1 MGFRRWRPFRRRT
14 FGNGRRRPALAGA
27 AALALVLLAVAVPMA
42 LRPGPPAGSGT
53 GISKIKHV
61 VIITQENRSF
71 DSYFGT
77 YPGAEGIPMK
87 DGKPAVCLPDPARG
101 GCVAPFYSTA
111 DVNAGGP
118 HSPDD
123 ATADIN
129 GGAMDGFVAQAEK
142 GIAHCEPTAT
152 DCRYKSKATDVMGYH
167 DRTQLPVYWDYADHF
182 VLQDHM
188 FASVAAGS
196 LQAHLYMVSEWSAKC
211 TKAGDPSSCFNTLQG
226 IDPEPEQDNF
236 EKSLI
241 GKCQPDAGPQP
252 CRDALQ
258 AAGISPDLA
267 GQAAQI
273 AAAGC
278 KRTDSFTACKSAV
291 NGADLPPMLK
301 DKLALAA
308 KTLSRPDYAWTDLTY
323 LLHKHSVPWA
333 YYVFNGTEPD
343 CRNDAA
349 TCQPVKQDAETP
361 GRWNPLPYF
370 DTVKEDGEQSNIKPL
385 DGFYD
390 DARQGR
396 LPAVT
401 WVAPTDAVSEH
412 PPARIR
418 TGQQYVAG
426 LVNAVMS
433 GPDWDSTAIF
443 LNWDDW
449 GGFYDHVPPPA
460 VDSNGYGLR
469 VPALVISP
477 YARKGYIDHQV
488 LSQDAYLKFI
498 EDDFL
503 GGERIDPATD
513 GRPDNRPGVRE
524 DNPALGDLTSAFDF
538 NQAPLPPLIL
548 PNATT
553 Y

>member
-1 MGFRRWRPFRRRT
+1 MLK
-14 FGNGRRRPALAGA
+14 GRRRAILA
-27 AALALVLLAVAVPMA
+27 AAAVLTLVIVAAVIPAV
-42 LRPGPPAGSGT
+42 LRFASSTVPDS

-77 YPGAEGIPMK
+77 YPGADGIPMK
-87 DGKPAVCLPDPARG
+87 DGKPTACLPDPAKG
-101 GCVAPFYSTA
+101 ACVSPFYSTA

-142 GIAHCEPTAT
+142 GIAHCGSTAT
-152 DCRYKSKATDVMGYH
+152 DCKYKPRPTDVMGYH
-167 DRTQLPVYWDYADHF
+167 DRNQLPVYWNYADNF

-188 FASVAAGS
+188 FASAAAGS
-196 LQAHLYMVSEWSAKC
+196 LQAHLYMVSAWAAKC
-211 TKAGDPSSCFNTLQG
+211 ATTGDPMSCSGSLQG
-226 IDPEPEQDNF
+226 VDAEPEKADF

-241 GKCQPDAGPQP
+241 GKCQSNADLQP
-252 CRDALQ
+252 CSDALQ

-267 GQAAQI
+267 APTEQI
-273 AAAGC
+273 AAGSC
-278 KRTDSFTACKSAV
+278 KRTDAFTACKAAV
-291 NGADLPPMLK
+291 SNANLPDVLK
-301 DKLALAA
+301 GKLAEAA
-308 KTLSRPDYAWTDLTY
+308 KTISRPDYAWTDLTY

-333 YYVFNGTEPD
+333 YYVFGGTEPD

-349 TCQPVKQDAETP
+349 TCQPVKQNAETP

-370 DTVKEDGEQSNIKPL
+370 DTVKQDGEQGNIRPL
-385 DGFYD
+385 TGFYD

-401 WVAPTDAVSEH
+401 WVAPTDDVSEH

-426 LVNAVMS
+426 LINAVMS

-449 GGFYDHVPPPA
+449 GGFYDHVQPPV
-460 VDSNGYGLR
+460 VDGNGYGVR

-524 DNPALGDLTSAFDF
+524 NNPQLGDLANSFDF
-538 NQAPLPPLIL
+538 SQAPLPPLIV

>member
-1 MGFRRWRPFRRRT
+1 M
-14 FGNGRRRPALAGA
+14 GRRPTVLAA
-27 AALALVLLAVAVPMA
+27 SVAVALVILAVAIPAA
-42 LRPGPPAGSGT
+42 LRPGTSPDPGA

-77 YPGAEGIPMK
+77 YPGADGIPMK
-87 DGKPAVCLPDPARG
+87 DGKPAVCVPDPAKG

-123 ATADIN
+123 AAADIN
-129 GGAMDGFVAQAEK
+129 SGAMDGFVAQAEK
-142 GIAHCEPTAT
+142 GIAHCGPTAT
-152 DCRYKSKATDVMGYH
+152 DCKFTSKATDVMGYH
-167 DRTQLPVYWDYADHF
+167 DRKQLPTYWDYADNF

-188 FASVAAGS
+188 FSSAAAGS

-211 TKAGDPSSCFNTLQG
+211 TKAGDPSSCVNALESL
-226 IDPEPEQDNF
+226 DPEPEKADF
-236 EKSLI
+236 DKSLI
-241 GKCQPDAGPQP
+241 GKCQANADLQP
-252 CRDALQ
+252 CRDALH
-258 AAGISPDLA
+258 AAGISSDLA
-267 GQAAQI
+267 VQTEQI
-273 AAAGC
+273 ASADC
-278 KRTDSFTACKSAV
+278 KSTDSFTACKAGV
-291 NGADLPPMLK
+291 NAADIPDALK
-301 DKLALAA
+301 EKLAQAA
-308 KTLSRPDYAWTDLTY
+308 RTLRRPDYAWTDLTY

-333 YYVFNGTEPD
+333 YYVFSGTEPD

-370 DTVKEDGEQSNIKPL
+370 DTVTEDGEQGNIKPL

-401 WVAPTDAVSEH
+401 WVAPTDEVSEH
-412 PPARIR
+412 PPARVR

-426 LVNAVMS
+426 LINAIMS
-433 GPDWDSTAIF
+433 GPDWNSTAIF

-449 GGFYDHVPPPA
+449 GGFYDHVPPPV
-460 VDSNGYGLR
+460 VDKNGYGLR

-477 YARKGYIDHQV
+477 YARKGFIDHQV

-524 DNPALGDLTSAFDF
+524 DNPLLGDLASAFDF
-538 NQAPLPPLIL
+538 SQAPRPPLIMR
-548 PNATT
+548 NATT

>member
-1 MGFRRWRPFRRRT
+1 MKSTRAKLQRA
-14 FGNGRRRPALAGA
+14 GRRRAVLAGA
-27 AALALVLLAVAVPMA
+27 AALVLVVLAVAVP
-42 LRPGPPAGSGT
+42 PAIRSGT
-53 GISKIKHV
+53 GSDAGISKIKHV

-77 YPGAEGIPMK
+77 YPGADGIPMQ
-87 DGKPAVCLPDPARG
+87 DGKPTACIPDPAKG

-111 DVNAGGP
+111 DANAGGP

-123 ATADIN
+123 ATADIH

-142 GIAHCEPTAT
+142 DLAHCEPTAS
-152 DCRYKSKATDVMGYH
+152 DCKYKPKATDVMGYH
-167 DRTQLPVYWDYADHF
+167 DRKQLPTYWDYADNF

-188 FASVAAGS
+188 FSSAAAGS

-211 TKAGDPSSCFNTLQG
+211 SKAGDPSSCVNAMEGLDT
-226 IDPEPEQDNF
+226 EPEKKDF
-236 EKSLI
+236 DKSLI
-241 GKCQPDAGPQP
+241 GTCQSATDLQP
-252 CRDALQ
+252 CQAALQ
-258 AAGISPDLA
+258 AAGLSPGLA
-267 GQAAQI
+267 GQTQQVSAAS
-273 AAAGC
+273 C
-278 KRTDSFTACKSAV
+278 KRTDTLSACKAAIQAADIPDALKAKLNSAAPTI
-291 NGADLPPMLK
+291 G
-301 DKLALAA
+301 
-308 KTLSRPDYAWTDLTY
+308 RPDYAWTDLTY
-323 LLHKHSVPWA
+323 LLHKHAVSWA
-333 YYVFNGTEPD
+333 YYVFAGTEPD

-349 TCQPVKQDAETP
+349 TCAPVKQDAETP

-370 DTVKEDGEQSNIKPL
+370 DTVKQDGEQGNIKPL
-385 DGFYD
+385 SGLYD
-390 DARQGR
+390 DARQGN

-401 WVAPTDAVSEH
+401 WVAPTDDVSEH
-412 PPARIR
+412 PPAKIS

-426 LVNAVMS
+426 LVNAIMS

-449 GGFYDHVPPPA
+449 GGFYDHEAPPS
-460 VDSNGYGLR
+460 VDTNGYGIR

-477 YARKGYIDHQV
+477 YAKKGYIDHQV
-488 LSQDAYLKFI
+488 LSQDAYFKFI

-524 DNPALGDLTSAFDF
+524 NNPQLGDLANAFDF
-538 NQAPLPPLIL
+538 NQAPRPPLIIS
-548 PNATT
+548 NATT

>member
-1 MGFRRWRPFRRRT
+1 MGFPAKGRRRT
-14 FGNGRRRPALAGA
+14 ALAA
-27 AALALVLLAVAVPMA
+27 AVTVAVLVVLAVVLSTT
-42 LRPGPPAGSGT
+42 LRPGPPAANGTET
-53 GISKIKHV
+53 GIAKIKHV

-77 YPGAEGIPMK
+77 YPGADGIPMK
-87 DGKPAVCLPDPARG
+87 DGKPAACLPDPARG
-101 GCVAPFYSTA
+101 GCVAPFYDSS
-111 DVNAGGP
+111 DSNDGGP
-118 HSPDD
+118 HSPAD
-123 ATADIN
+123 AAADIN
-129 GGAMDGFVAQAEK
+129 NGAMDGFVAQAEK
-142 GIAHCEPTAT
+142 DIAHCEPEAT
-152 DCRYKSKATDVMGYH
+152 DCRYKSRKTDVMGYH
-167 DRTQLPVYWDYADHF
+167 DRKQLPTYWAYADNF

-188 FASVAAGS
+188 FTSAAAGS

-211 TKAGDPSSCFNTLQG
+211 TKAGDPASCVDALEGLDN
-226 IDPEPEQDNF
+226 EPEKEAFDD
-236 EKSLI
+236 SLI
-241 GKCQPDAGPQP
+241 GKCQESQDVQP
-252 CRDALQ
+252 CREALE
-258 AAGISPDLA
+258 AAGADPGLA
-267 GQAAQI
+267 GQARQLAT
-273 AAAGC
+273 ASC
-278 KRTDSFTACKSAV
+278 KRTDSYPTCKAAV
-291 NGADLPPMLK
+291 DVADLPAALK
-301 DKLALAA
+301 EKLAGAA
-308 KTLSRPDYAWTDLTY
+308 KNLKQPSYAWTDLTY

-333 YYVFNGTEPD
+333 YYVFSGTEPD

-349 TCQPVKQDAETP
+349 TCDPIEQDAETP

-370 DTVKEDGEQSNIKPL
+370 DTVKENGQQGNIKSL
-385 DGFYD
+385 SGFYE

-396 LPAVT
+396 LPAVS
-401 WVAPTDAVSEH
+401 WVAPSDEVSEH
-412 PPARIR
+412 PPAKVS

-449 GGFYDHVPPPA
+449 GGFYDHVQPPV
-460 VDSNGYGLR
+460 VDNAGFGLR

-477 YARKGYIDHQV
+477 YAKRGYIDHQV
-488 LSQDAYLKFI
+488 LSQDAYFKFI

-524 DNPALGDLTSAFDF
+524 NNPQLGDLANSFDF

-548 PNATT
+548 PDATT

>member
-1 MGFRRWRPFRRRT
+1 MAASVT
-14 FGNGRRRPALAGA
+14 A
-27 AALALVLLAVAVPMA
+27 AALVVLAVA
-42 LRPGPPAGSGT
+42 LPGLWPADKAVSPANNG
-53 GISKIKHV
+53 GITNIKHV

-87 DGKPAVCLPDPARG
+87 DGKPVPCLPDPARG
-101 GCVAPFYSTA
+101 GCVAPFYDTS
-111 DVNAGGP
+111 DSNAGGP
-118 HSPDD
+118 HSPAD

-142 GIAHCEPTAT
+142 GIARCEPEAT
-152 DCRYKSKATDVMGYH
+152 DCRYKSRRTDVMGYH
-167 DRTQLPVYWDYADHF
+167 DRKQLPTYWAYADNF

-196 LQAHLYMVSEWSAKC
+196 LQAHLYMVSAWSAKC
-211 TKAGDPSSCFNTLQG
+211 SRPGDPTSCVNALDG
-226 IDPEPEQDNF
+226 LDNEPEKPEF

-241 GKCQPDAGPQP
+241 GICQPGTDPQP
-252 CRDALQ
+252 CRAALE
-258 AAGISPDLA
+258 AAGIDPGLAAQA
-267 GQAAQI
+267 GQVVLAS
-273 AAAGC
+273 C
-278 KRTDSFTACKSAV
+278 KRTDVYAGCKAAV
-291 NGADLPPMLK
+291 EAANLPAGLE
-301 DKLALAA
+301 DKLLEAA
-308 KTLSRPDYAWTDLTY
+308 KNLKRPNYAWTDLTY
-323 LLHKHSVPWA
+323 LLHKHGVSWA
-333 YYVFNGTEPD
+333 YYVFAGTEPD

-349 TCQPVKQDAETP
+349 TCAPIKQDAETP

-370 DTVKEDGEQSNIKPL
+370 ATVAEDGELGNIKPL
-385 DGFYD
+385 KGLYD

-401 WVAPTDAVSEH
+401 WVAPTDEVSEH
-412 PPARIR
+412 PPASIS

-426 LVNAVMS
+426 LVNAIMS
-433 GPDWDSTAIF
+433 GPDWNSTAIF

-460 VDSNGYGLR
+460 VDSNGYGVR

-477 YARKGYIDHQV
+477 YAKKGYIDHQV
-488 LSQDAYLKFI
+488 LSQDAYFKFI

-524 DNPALGDLTSAFDF
+524 NNPLLGDLSNAFDF
-538 NQAPLPPLIL
+538 NQAPRPPLII
-548 PNATT
+548 PNAST

>member
-1 MGFRRWRPFRRRT
+1 M
-14 FGNGRRRPALAGA
+14 GRRPTVLAA
-27 AALALVLLAVAVPMA
+27 SVAVALVILAVAIPAA
-42 LRPGPPAGSGT
+42 LRPGTSPDPGA

-77 YPGAEGIPMK
+77 YPGADGIPMK
-87 DGKPAVCLPDPARG
+87 DGKPAVCVPDPAKG

-123 ATADIN
+123 AAADIN

-142 GIAHCEPTAT
+142 GIAHCGPTAT
-152 DCRYKSKATDVMGYH
+152 DCKFTSKATDVMGYH
-167 DRTQLPVYWDYADHF
+167 DRKQLPTYWDYADNF

-188 FASVAAGS
+188 FSSAAAGS

-211 TKAGDPSSCFNTLQG
+211 TKAGDPSSCVNALESL
-226 IDPEPEQDNF
+226 DPEPEKADF
-236 EKSLI
+236 DKSLI
-241 GKCQPDAGPQP
+241 GKCQANADLQP
-252 CRDALQ
+252 CRDALH
-258 AAGISPDLA
+258 AAGISSDLA
-267 GQAAQI
+267 VQTEQI
-273 AAAGC
+273 ASADC
-278 KRTDSFTACKSAV
+278 KSTDSFTACKA
-291 NGADLPPMLK
+291 GANAADIPDALK
-301 DKLALAA
+301 EKLAQAA
-308 KTLSRPDYAWTDLTY
+308 RTLRRPDYAWTDLTY

-333 YYVFNGTEPD
+333 YYVFSGTEPD

-370 DTVKEDGEQSNIKPL
+370 DTVTEDGEQGNIKPL

-401 WVAPTDAVSEH
+401 WVAPTDEVSEH
-412 PPARIR
+412 PPARVR

-426 LVNAVMS
+426 LINAIMS
-433 GPDWDSTAIF
+433 GPDWNSTAIF

-449 GGFYDHVPPPA
+449 GGFYDHVPPPV
-460 VDSNGYGLR
+460 VDKNGYGLR

-477 YARKGYIDHQV
+477 YARKGFIDHQV

-524 DNPALGDLTSAFDF
+524 DNPLLGDLASAFDF
-538 NQAPLPPLIL
+538 SQAPRPPLIMR
-548 PNATT
+548 NATT

>member
-1 MGFRRWRPFRRRT
+1 M
-14 FGNGRRRPALAGA
+14 GRRPTVLAA
-27 AALALVLLAVAVPMA
+27 SVAVALVILAVAIPAA
-42 LRPGPPAGSGT
+42 LRPGTSPDPGA

-77 YPGAEGIPMK
+77 YPGADGIPMK
-87 DGKPAVCLPDPARG
+87 DGKPAVCVPDPAKG

-123 ATADIN
+123 AAADIN

-142 GIAHCEPTAT
+142 GIAHCGPTAT
-152 DCRYKSKATDVMGYH
+152 DCKFTSKATDVMGYH
-167 DRTQLPVYWDYADHF
+167 DRKQLPTYWDYADNF

-188 FASVAAGS
+188 FSSAAAGS

-211 TKAGDPSSCFNTLQG
+211 TKAGDPSSCVNALESL
-226 IDPEPEQDNF
+226 DPEPEKADF
-236 EKSLI
+236 DKSLI
-241 GKCQPDAGPQP
+241 GKCQANADLQP
-252 CRDALQ
+252 CRDALH
-258 AAGISPDLA
+258 AAGISSDLA
-267 GQAAQI
+267 VQTEQI
-273 AAAGC
+273 ASADC
-278 KRTDSFTACKSAV
+278 KSTDSFTACKAGV
-291 NGADLPPMLK
+291 NAADIPDALK
-301 DKLALAA
+301 EKLAQAA
-308 KTLSRPDYAWTDLTY
+308 RTLRRPDYAWTDLTY

-333 YYVFNGTEPD
+333 YYVFSGTEPD

-370 DTVKEDGEQSNIKPL
+370 DTVTEDGEQGNIKPL

-401 WVAPTDAVSEH
+401 WVAPTDEVSEH
-412 PPARIR
+412 PPARVR

-426 LVNAVMS
+426 LINAIMS
-433 GPDWDSTAIF
+433 GPDWNSTAIF

-449 GGFYDHVPPPA
+449 GGFYDHVPPPV
-460 VDSNGYGLR
+460 VDKNGYGLR

-477 YARKGYIDHQV
+477 YARKGFIDHQV

-524 DNPALGDLTSAFDF
+524 DNPLLGDLASAFDF
-538 NQAPLPPLIL
+538 SQAPRPPLIMR
-548 PNATT
+548 NATT

>member
-1 MGFRRWRPFRRRT
+1 MKLSRAKLHRA
-14 FGNGRRRPALAGA
+14 GRRRAVLAGA
-27 AALALVLLAVAVPMA
+27 AALVLVILALAV
-42 LRPGPPAGSGT
+42 PPAMRSGAPS
-53 GISKIKHV
+53 GPDAGLSKIKHV

-77 YPGAEGIPMK
+77 YPGADGIPMQ
-87 DGKPAVCLPDPARG
+87 DGKPTACIPDPAKG

-142 GIAHCEPTAT
+142 DLAHCEPTAT
-152 DCRYKSKATDVMGYH
+152 DCKYKPKATDVMGYH
-167 DRTQLPVYWDYADHF
+167 DRKQLPTYWDYADNF

-188 FASVAAGS
+188 FSSAAAGS

-211 TKAGDPSSCFNTLQG
+211 TKAGDPSSCVSSLQNL
-226 IDPEPEQDNF
+226 DTEPEKKDF
-236 EKSLI
+236 DKSLI
-241 GKCQPDAGPQP
+241 GTCQSAADLQP
-252 CRDALQ
+252 CQAALQ
-258 AAGISPDLA
+258 AAGLSPALA
-267 GQAAQI
+267 GQTQQV
-273 AAAGC
+273 AAASC
-278 KRTDSFTACKSAV
+278 KRTDTLSACKAAV
-291 NGADLPPMLK
+291 QAADIPDALK
-301 DKLALAA
+301 AKLASAA
-308 KTLSRPDYAWTDLTY
+308 LTIGRPDYAWTDLTY
-323 LLHKHSVPWA
+323 LLHKHAVSWA
-333 YYVFNGTEPD
+333 YYVFSGTEPD

-349 TCQPVKQDAETP
+349 TCAPVKQDAETP

-370 DTVKEDGEQSNIKPL
+370 DTVKQDGEQGNIKPL
-385 DGFYD
+385 SGLYD
-390 DARQGR
+390 DARTGN

-401 WVAPTDAVSEH
+401 WVAPTDDVSEH
-412 PPARIR
+412 PPAKIS

-426 LVNAVMS
+426 LVNAIMS

-449 GGFYDHVPPPA
+449 GGFYDHEAPPA
-460 VDSNGYGLR
+460 VDNNGYGMR

-477 YARKGYIDHQV
+477 YAKKGYIDHQV
-488 LSQDAYLKFI
+488 LSQDAYFKFI

-524 DNPALGDLTSAFDF
+524 NNPQLGDLANDFDF
-538 NQAPLPPLIL
+538 NQAPRPPHLISD
-548 PNATT
+548 ATT

>member
-1 MGFRRWRPFRRRT
+1 MRSGTPS
-14 FGNGRRRPALAGA
+14 
-27 AALALVLLAVAVPMA
+27 
-42 LRPGPPAGSGT
+42 GPDT

-77 YPGAEGIPMK
+77 YPGADGIPMQ
-87 DGKPAVCLPDPARG
+87 DGKPTASIPDPAKG
-101 GCVAPFYSTA
+101 GCASPFYSTA
-111 DVNAGGP
+111 DSNAGGP

-129 GGAMDGFVAQAEK
+129 GGALDGFVAQAEK
-142 GIAHCEPTAT
+142 GLAHCEPTAT
-152 DCRYKSKATDVMGYH
+152 DCKYKSKATDVMGYH
-167 DRTQLPVYWDYADHF
+167 DRNQLPTYWDYADNF

-188 FASVAAGS
+188 FSSAAAGS

-211 TKAGDPSSCFNTLQG
+211 TKAGDPSSCVNSLQG
-226 IDPEPEQDNF
+226 LDTEPEKADF
-236 EKSLI
+236 DKSLI
-241 GKCQPDAGPQP
+241 GQCQANTDPQP
-252 CRDALQ
+252 CQAALQ
-258 AAGISPDLA
+258 AAGLSPDLA
-267 GQAAQI
+267 AQTSQV
-273 AAAGC
+273 ASGSCKFTDTFTGC
-278 KRTDSFTACKSAV
+278 RNAV
-291 NGADLPPMLK
+291 NGADVPDALK
-301 DKLALAA
+301 GKLADAA

-323 LLHKHSVPWA
+323 LLHKHAVPWA
-333 YYVFNGTEPD
+333 YYVFGGTEPD
-343 CRNDAA
+343 CENDAA

-370 DTVKEDGEQSNIKPL
+370 DTVKEDGEQGNIKPL
-385 DGFYD
+385 TGFYD

-412 PPARIR
+412 PPAKMS

-426 LVNAVMS
+426 LINAIMS

-449 GGFYDHVPPPA
+449 GGFYDHVQPPV
-460 VDSNGYGLR
+460 VDNNGYGLR
-469 VPALVISP
+469 VPAMVISP
-477 YARKGYIDHQV
+477 YAKKGYIDHQV
-488 LSQDAYLKFI
+488 LSQDAYFKFI

-524 DNPALGDLTSAFDF
+524 NNPQLGDLANAFDF
-538 NQAPLPPLIL
+538 NQAPRPPLIISD
-548 PNATT
+548 ATT

>member
-1 MGFRRWRPFRRRT
+1 M
-14 FGNGRRRPALAGA
+14 GRRPTVLAVSVA
-27 AALALVLLAVAVPMA
+27 VALVILAVAIPAA
-42 LRPGPPAGSGT
+42 LRPGTSPDPGA

-77 YPGAEGIPMK
+77 YPGADGIPMK
-87 DGKPAVCLPDPARG
+87 DGKPAVCVPDPAKG

-123 ATADIN
+123 AAADIN

-142 GIAHCEPTAT
+142 GIAHCGPTAT
-152 DCRYKSKATDVMGYH
+152 DCTFTSKATDVMGYH
-167 DRTQLPVYWDYADHF
+167 DRKQLPTYWDYADNF

-188 FASVAAGS
+188 FSSAAAGS

-211 TKAGDPSSCFNTLQG
+211 TKAGDPSSCVNALESL
-226 IDPEPEQDNF
+226 DPEPEKADF
-236 EKSLI
+236 DKSLI
-241 GKCQPDAGPQP
+241 GKCQANADLQP

-258 AAGISPDLA
+258 AAGISSDLA
-267 GQAAQI
+267 VQTEQI
-273 AAAGC
+273 ASADC
-278 KRTDSFTACKSAV
+278 KSTDSFTACKA
-291 NGADLPPMLK
+291 GANAADIPDALK
-301 DKLALAA
+301 EKLAQAA
-308 KTLSRPDYAWTDLTY
+308 RTLRRPDYAWTDLTY

-333 YYVFNGTEPD
+333 YYVFSGTEPD

-370 DTVKEDGEQSNIKPL
+370 DTVTEDGEQGNIKPL

-401 WVAPTDAVSEH
+401 WVAPTDEVSEH
-412 PPARIR
+412 PPARVR

-426 LVNAVMS
+426 LINAIMS
-433 GPDWDSTAIF
+433 GPDWNSTAIF

-449 GGFYDHVPPPA
+449 GGFYDHVPPPV
-460 VDSNGYGLR
+460 VDKNGYGLR

-477 YARKGYIDHQV
+477 YARKGFIDHQV

-524 DNPALGDLTSAFDF
+524 DNPLLGDLASAFDF
-538 NQAPLPPLIL
+538 SQAPRPPLIMR
-548 PNATT
+548 NATT